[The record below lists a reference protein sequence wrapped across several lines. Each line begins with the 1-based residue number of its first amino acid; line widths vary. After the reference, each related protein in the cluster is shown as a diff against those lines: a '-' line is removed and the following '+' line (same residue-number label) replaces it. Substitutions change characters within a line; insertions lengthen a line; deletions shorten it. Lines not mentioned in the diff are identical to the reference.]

1 MTKKILVIAA
11 HPDDEVLGCGA
22 TMAKHSLKGDKVN
35 VVILS
40 EGITSRDNQHNRE
53 KYSQELSELA
63 KSAQKANNIL
73 GVSSLSLHNFPDNR
87 MDSIDRLDIIK
98 IVEEFLKQ
106 YEPEII
112 YTHHAGD
119 LNIDH
124 RLIHEAVV
132 TACRPVPFYPVKML
146 LFFEVPSSTEWQMPG
161 LAPYFTPNWFV
172 NVSDTLNLKLKALEA
187 YSSEMRN
194 WPHARSIPAL
204 EYMARWR
211 GASVGVEAAEA
222 FILGRKLEY

>member
-1 MTKKILVIAA
+1 MSKSILVIAA

-22 TMAKHSLKGDKVN
+22 TMAKHTQSGDEVN

-40 EGITSRDNQHNRE
+40 EGLTSRDNQRNRE
-53 KYSQELSELA
+53 KYSYELSELA
-63 KSAQKANNIL
+63 NSAQKANDIL
-73 GVSSLSLHNFPDNR
+73 GVSSLTLHDFPDNR
-87 MDSIDRLDIIK
+87 MDSIDLLDIIK
-98 IVEEFLKQ
+98 VVEGFIKK
-106 YEPEII
+106 YKPEVV

-124 RLIHEAVV
+124 RLVHEAVV

-146 LFFEVPSSTEWQMPG
+146 LFFEIPSSTDWQMPG
-161 LAPYFTPNWFV
+161 LAPCFIPNWFV
-172 NVSDTLNLKLKALEA
+172 DVSDTLSLKLRALDI
-187 YSSEMRN
+187 YKSEMRI

-204 EYMARWR
+204 EYLSRWR

-222 FILGRKLEY
+222 FILGRKLVV